1 MSWQPGR
8 PPERIVCLTEEPT
21 EWLYL
26 LGAQEK
32 IVGISAY
39 TERPA
44 QAREDKPV
52 VSAFIGGSVK
62 KIKALKPDLV
72 IGFSDIQAQLAHDLI
87 KAGLQ
92 VLIFNQRTL
101 DEILNV
107 LWVLG
112 AVVGEQERARQL
124 LEGYATRL
132 NLARE
137 RAQALSWRPR
147 VYFEEWDDP
156 LITSIG
162 WVSELVELA
171 GGENV
176 FADRASGA
184 MASERFVT
192 HDQILAARPEVI
204 MACWC
209 GKAVVLD
216 QIASRAGYE
225 ALPAVRHARLYE
237 LDPAIILQPGP
248 AALTAGLDALE
259 AILMPILEAGP

>member
-1 MSWQPGR
+1 VNYSAHLVNGKVNYSPKAVNGAPPGQPHGMGQVAR
-8 PPERIVCLTEEPT
+8 
-21 EWLYL
+21 
-26 LGAQEK
+26 
-32 IVGISAY
+32 
-39 TERPA
+39 A
-44 QAREDKPV
+44 QADP
-52 VSAFIGGSVK
+52 G
-62 KIKALKPDLV
+62 D
-72 IGFSDIQAQLAHDLI
+72 QAQLAHDLI

-112 AVVGEQERARQL
+112 AVVGEQERAGAL
-124 LEGYATRL
+124 LEGYARRL

-137 RAQALSWRPR
+137 RAQSLAWRPR

-171 GGENV
+171 GGQNV
-176 FADRASGA
+176 FRDRASGA

-192 HDQILAARPEVI
+192 HEQILAASPEVI
-204 MACWC
+204 LACWC
-209 GKAVVLD
+209 GKAVELE
-216 QIASRAGYE
+216 QIASRPGYDG
-225 ALPAVRHARLYE
+225 LPAIKRGRLYE

-259 AILMPILEAGP
+259 AILVPILEEHG